1 MEKDCVV
8 REVHAE
14 AEETAYD
21 LITTNEEYRP

>member
-14 AEETAYD
+14 AEETAD
-21 LITTNEEYRP
+21 DRNITIEVYWS